1 MGFSRQFLDA
11 ARRIAQAEE
20 MLDPD
25 NIEHVFI
32 MVGLYLELIAG
43 CLDYIRRCLAPLVEV
58 EAEIAMAIDYLFRA
72 DSELRAL
79 YPGDF
84 HRTYGEAP
92 TDG

>member
-1 MGFSRQFLDA
+1 MEFSRQFFDA
-11 ARRIAQAEE
+11 ARRIARAEE
-20 MLDPD
+20 MLDPS

-32 MVGLYLELIAG
+32 MVGLYLELNAA

-72 DSELRAL
+72 DSKLRAL
-79 YPGDF
+79 YPGNVRWTD
-84 HRTYGEAP
+84 EAP